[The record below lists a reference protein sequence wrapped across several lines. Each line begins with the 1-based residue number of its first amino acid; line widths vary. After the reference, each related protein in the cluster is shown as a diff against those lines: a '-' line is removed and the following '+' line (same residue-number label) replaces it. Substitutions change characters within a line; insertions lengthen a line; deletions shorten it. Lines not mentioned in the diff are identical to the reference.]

1 MSRSVLGV
9 HLGPIVGVGLKIA
22 QQCCNAAAVL
32 LILNMDLDNLKTF
45 LEVAR
50 LGSFSRAAEKV
61 LRSQPAVSAQI
72 RQLEQEYGKRLF
84 DRNAKSVR
92 LTPAGEI
99 VFDYAQQL
107 LTLQT
112 RAQQAVAEQDGIR
125 SGTLSIGAN
134 EGTFLY
140 VLPRVL
146 AKYHKQFP
154 KVKISVY
161 RSFTH
166 KVTTKV
172 EEGAVDLGILT
183 MPVKSPSLEVIPVF
197 RDRILLMAGSAS
209 PLFGKKTA
217 TLEEFAAQPIILPK
231 TGSIRKLMEKNLRPF
246 RDNLNVTMELTS
258 VVMIKRFVRAGFG
271 VSLICRSFAAEN
283 VQRGEVKLLQIEGL
297 DLWRELALVYRKDRS
312 LPLIASAF
320 VEVARKELAVQSV
333 K

>member
-1 MSRSVLGV
+1 
-9 HLGPIVGVGLKIA
+9 
-22 QQCCNAAAVL
+22 
-32 LILNMDLDNLKTF
+32 MDLDNLKTF
-45 LEVAR
+45 IEVAR
-50 LGSFSRAAEKV
+50 LASFSRAAEKV

-72 RQLEQEYGKRLF
+72 RQLEQEYGQRLF
-84 DRNAKSVR
+84 DRSAKSVR
-92 LTPAGEI
+92 LTPAGE
-99 VFDYAQQL
+99 VVLNYANQL
-107 LTLQT
+107 LSLQA
-112 RAQQAVAEQDGIR
+112 RSIQEVSEQDGVR

-166 KVTTKV
+166 KVSEKV
-172 EEGAVDLGILT
+172 EEGTVDLGVLT

-197 RDRILLMAGSAS
+197 RDRILLMAGPTS
-209 PLFGKKTA
+209 PLFKKKSA
-217 TLEEFAAQPIILPK
+217 TLEELAAQPIILPK
-231 TGSIRKLMEKNLRPF
+231 TGSIRKIMEKQLRPY

-271 VSLICRSFAAEN
+271 VSLICRNFAAEN
-283 VQRGEVKLLQIEGL
+283 VRRDEVRLLKVEGL

-320 VEVARKELAVQSV
+320 VDVARKELAVQSAE
-333 K
+333 

>member
-1 MSRSVLGV
+1 
-9 HLGPIVGVGLKIA
+9 
-22 QQCCNAAAVL
+22 
-32 LILNMDLDNLKTF
+32 MDLDNLKTF

-72 RQLEQEYGKRLF
+72 RQLEQEYGKKLF
-84 DRNAKSVR
+84 DRSAKSVR
-92 LTPAGEI
+92 LTPAGEV

-107 LTLQT
+107 IALQS
-112 RAQQAVAEQDGIR
+112 RSQQAVAEQDGVR

-146 AKYHKQFP
+146 ARYHKQFP
-154 KVKISVY
+154 RVKISVY

-166 KVTTKV
+166 KVTNKV
-172 EEGAVDLGILT
+172 EEGVVDLGVLT
-183 MPVKSPSLEVIPVF
+183 MPVKSPSLEVLPVF
-197 RDRILLMAGSAS
+197 RDRILLMVGSAS
-209 PLFGKKTA
+209 PLFKKKSA
-217 TLEEFAAQPIILPK
+217 TLEEISAEPIILPK

-246 RDNLNVTMELTS
+246 REKLNVTMELTS
-258 VVMIKRFVRAGFG
+258 VVMIKSFVRAGFG

-283 VQRGEVKLLQIEGL
+283 VERGEVKLLSIEGL

-312 LPLIASAF
+312 LPLIASSF
-320 VEVARKELAVQSV
+320 VEVARKELAIQSV

>member
-1 MSRSVLGV
+1 LLDRS
-9 HLGPIVGVGLKIA
+9 
-22 QQCCNAAAVL
+22 
-32 LILNMDLDNLKTF
+32 
-45 LEVAR
+45 
-50 LGSFSRAAEKV
+50 
-61 LRSQPAVSAQI
+61 
-72 RQLEQEYGKRLF
+72 
-84 DRNAKSVR
+84 AKSVR

-107 LTLQT
+107 LTLQAK
-112 RAQQAVAEQDGIR
+112 AQQAVAEQDGVR

-166 KVTTKV
+166 KVATKV
-172 EEGAVDLGILT
+172 EEGVVDLGVLT

-197 RDRILLMAGSAS
+197 RDRILLMAGSVS

-217 TLEEFAAQPIILPK
+217 TLEEVAAEPIILPK

-283 VQRGEVKLLQIEGL
+283 VQRGEVKLLQVEGL

>member
-1 MSRSVLGV
+1 
-9 HLGPIVGVGLKIA
+9 
-22 QQCCNAAAVL
+22 
-32 LILNMDLDNLKTF
+32 MDLDNLKTF

-72 RQLEQEYGKRLF
+72 RQLEQEYGKKLF
-84 DRNAKSVR
+84 DRSAKSVR
-92 LTPAGEI
+92 LTPAGE
-99 VFDYAQQL
+99 VVYDYAHQL
-107 LTLQT
+107 IALQA
-112 RAQQAVAEQDGIR
+112 RSQQAVSEQDGVR

-146 AKYHKQFP
+146 ARYHKQFP
-154 KVKISVY
+154 RVKISVY

-197 RDRILLMAGSAS
+197 RDRILLMVGPAS
-209 PLFGKKTA
+209 PLFKKKCA
-217 TLEEFAAQPIILPK
+217 TLEELAAEPIILPK

-246 RDNLNVTMELTS
+246 REKLNVTMELTS
-258 VVMIKRFVRAGFG
+258 VVMIKRFVRAGLG

-283 VQRGEVKLLQIEGL
+283 VQRREVKLLTIEGL

-312 LPLIASAF
+312 LSLIASSF
-320 VEVARKELAVQSV
+320 VDVARRELAVQSV

>member
-1 MSRSVLGV
+1 
-9 HLGPIVGVGLKIA
+9 
-22 QQCCNAAAVL
+22 
-32 LILNMDLDNLKTF
+32 MDLDNLKTF
-45 LEVAR
+45 IEVAR
-50 LGSFSRAAEKV
+50 LASFSRAAEKV

-72 RQLEQEYGKRLF
+72 RQLEQEYGQRLF
-84 DRNAKSVR
+84 DRSAKSVR
-92 LTPAGEI
+92 LTPAGE
-99 VFDYAQQL
+99 VVLNYANQL
-107 LTLQT
+107 LSLQA
-112 RAQQAVAEQDGIR
+112 RSIQEVSEQDGVR

-166 KVTTKV
+166 KVTEKV
-172 EEGAVDLGILT
+172 EEGAVDLGVLT

-197 RDRILLMAGSAS
+197 RDRILLMAGPTS
-209 PLFGKKTA
+209 PLFKKKSA
-217 TLEEFAAQPIILPK
+217 TLEELANQPIILPK
-231 TGSIRKLMEKNLRPF
+231 TGSIRKIMEKQLRPY

-271 VSLICRSFAAEN
+271 VSLICRNFAAEN
-283 VQRGEVKLLQIEGL
+283 VRRDEVRLLKVEGL

-320 VEVARKELAVQSV
+320 VDVARKELAVQSAE
-333 K
+333 

>member
-1 MSRSVLGV
+1 
-9 HLGPIVGVGLKIA
+9 
-22 QQCCNAAAVL
+22 
-32 LILNMDLDNLKTF
+32 MDLDNLKTF

-72 RQLEQEYGKRLF
+72 RQLEQEYGKRLL
-84 DRNAKSVR
+84 DRSAKSVR

-107 LTLQT
+107 LTLQ
-112 RAQQAVAEQDGIR
+112 AKAQAVAEQDGVR

-166 KVTTKV
+166 KVATKV
-172 EEGAVDLGILT
+172 EEGVVDLGVLT

-197 RDRILLMAGSAS
+197 RDRILLMAGSVS

-217 TLEEFAAQPIILPK
+217 TLEEVAAEPIILPK

-283 VQRGEVKLLQIEGL
+283 VQRGEVKLLQVEGL

>member
-1 MSRSVLGV
+1 MSVSFSL
-9 HLGPIVGVGLKIA
+9 A
-22 QQCCNAAAVL
+22 NAAALL
-32 LILNMDLDNLKTF
+32 LIWNMDLDNLKTF

-92 LTPAGEI
+92 LTPAGE
-99 VFDYAQQL
+99 VVLDYAHQL
-107 LTLQT
+107 LALQA
-112 RAQQAVAEQDGIR
+112 RSQQAVAEQDGVR

-146 AKYHKQFP
+146 ARYHKQFP

-166 KVTTKV
+166 KVAAKV

-183 MPVKSPSLEVIPVF
+183 LPVKSPSMEVIPVF
-197 RDRILLMAGSAS
+197 RDRILLMVGPAS
-209 PLFGKKTA
+209 PLYKKKTA
-217 TLEEFAAQPIILPK
+217 TLAEFAAEPIIVPK

-246 RDNLNVTMELTS
+246 RENLNVTMELTS

-271 VSLICRSFAAEN
+271 VSLICRSFAADN
-283 VQRGEVKLLQIEGL
+283 VQRGEVRLLQVQGL
-297 DLWRELALVYRKDRS
+297 DLWRELALVYRRDRS

-320 VEVARKELAVQSV
+320 VDLARKELAVQSIE
-333 K
+333 